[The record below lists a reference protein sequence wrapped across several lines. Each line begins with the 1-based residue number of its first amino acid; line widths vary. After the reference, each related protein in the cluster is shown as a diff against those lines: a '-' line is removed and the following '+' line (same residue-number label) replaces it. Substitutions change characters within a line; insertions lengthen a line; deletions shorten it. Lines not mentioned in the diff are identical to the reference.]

1 MTPRNTNGNSG
12 KNPKDTAA
20 ATTEDMPPA
29 DLYIDRMSASQA
41 LAAMLANQAHAITAL
56 EAALPAIDAAADAA
70 YQRLSTS
77 DNGRL
82 IYVGAGTSARIGVQ
96 DGAELPPTFDWPHHR
111 IGFVIAGGE
120 AALLRAVEN
129 AEDSAETA
137 CTHIADMGV
146 AQNDVVIG
154 LAASGST
161 VFTTAALVAAGQ
173 AGAVTIGVANNPDT
187 ALLESVSYPILLAT
201 GAEIIAGSTRLQAG
215 TAQKI
220 CLNLIS
226 NMIMVKMGF
235 VVDGMMA
242 NMVPTN
248 AKLRRRR
255 AEIDARLKPD

>member
-1 MTPRNTNGNSG
+1 
-12 KNPKDTAA
+12 
-20 ATTEDMPPA
+20 
-29 DLYIDRMSASQA
+29 
-41 LAAMLANQAHAITAL
+41 
-56 EAALPAIDAAADAA
+56 
-70 YQRLSTS
+70 LS
-77 DNGRL
+77 
-82 IYVGAGTSARIGVQ
+82 
-96 DGAELPPTFDWPHHR
+96 PTFNWPHRR
-111 IGFVIAGGE
+111 ISFVIAGGE

-129 AEDSAETA
+129 AEDNAETA
-137 CTHIADMGV
+137 CAHIADMGV

-154 LAASGST
+154 LTASGST
-161 VFTTAALVAAGQ
+161 VFTIAALAAAGQ

-187 ALLESVSYPILLAT
+187 ALLDNVSYPVLLAT